1 MTEDPWLDRWLPT
14 IEARA
19 RTGRVLE
26 VGCGAGHDT
35 ETLLRAGLRV
45 VAFDIAAEQV
55 QAARL
60 RAPGAEIHCQS
71 VLDRFPLEGTGVPV
85 IVASLSL
92 HYFPWAQTMQLF
104 DRLRQTLAADGL
116 LLCRLNSTDD
126 HHFGASG
133 HAEIE
138 RHYYRVRGQPKR
150 FFDREDL
157 DALFAAGWRIVSIQH
172 AHTGKYVATKAL
184 WEVAAERAA

>member
-1 MTEDPWLDRWLPT
+1 MTDDAWLARWLPA

-19 RTGRVLE
+19 RARPVLE

-35 ETLLRAGLRV
+35 ESLVRAGLRV
-45 VAFDIAAEQV
+45 VAFDISPEQV
-55 QAARL
+55 QAARR
-60 RAPGAEIHCQS
+60 RAPGAEIRCQS

-92 HYFPWAQTMQLF
+92 HYFSWSQTGQLF
-104 DRLRQTLAADGL
+104 ERLRQTLATDGL
-116 LLCRLNSTDD
+116 LLCRLNSTQDR
-126 HHFGASG
+126 HFGATG
-133 HAEIE
+133 HPEIE
-138 RHYYRVRGQPKR
+138 RHYRLVDGQPKR

-157 DALFAAGWRIVSIQH
+157 DALFAQGWHIVSILH
-172 AHTGKYVATKAL
+172 GHTGKYGATKAL